1 MGANLDIVDNKGE
14 KKRVINQW
22 YQMTNCIGI

>member
-14 KKRVINQW
+14 KKRVNNQW
-22 YQMTNCIGI
+22 NQMTNCIGI